1 MAPEVLDST
10 AIEQQLL
17 DAKQRESELFEQ
29 MAEKE
34 LKLCDLL
41 IQCAELKSNNPN
53 LLKKIELLQDTAA
66 KYESRAE

>member
-53 LLKKIELLQDTAA
+53 LLKKVELLKDTAA